1 MKPVESVTFSDVA
14 INFTKEEWVM
24 LDTNQRQMFRD
35 VMLENIN
42 HLIFVGY
49 QVYTSE
55 VLSQSEQ
62 GELWRKGL
70 RFLQVQSPGREND
83 RKKEEMIIMQHISKK
98 DTSTN
103 QTKIAKFQEDLCTA
117 QFSKAEKERVG
128 VIHGGG
134 KEEEKKK
141 TVTANTSYYCLLLH
155 WRGKAGFLVRIQ
167 SCFRCRQG

>member
-117 QFSKAEKERVG
+117 QFSKGVNHSYEENEFPPTGTSQIPQKQNERW
-128 VIHGGG
+128 
-134 KEEEKKK
+134 KSD
-141 TVTANTSYYCLLLH
+141 T
-155 WRGKAGFLVRIQ
+155 
-167 SCFRCRQG
+167 